1 MNENELKT
9 RLQHDAELFS
19 KFFDEELCKRIKNE
33 VSAQLAPMPARSPNH
48 LALLYAVLICS
59 SILMGIGIWSVMRHH
74 TPTVPGSLPG
84 ADMTVSQSDSR
95 MNIMPSQVGLSQ
107 EPAPIQ
113 SPQRQAQPPVFDVPN
128 GTLFDLSVPKP
139 QSLEEISMVL
149 IPGHGLVRLNQNA
162 KPQSEA
168 EENVMETESALD
180 FLNEATEVVR
190 VPMGWILE
198 E

>member
-1 MNENELKT
+1 
-9 RLQHDAELFS
+9 
-19 KFFDEELCKRIKNE
+19 
-33 VSAQLAPMPARSPNH
+33 
-48 LALLYAVLICS
+48 
-59 SILMGIGIWSVMRHH
+59 
-74 TPTVPGSLPG
+74 
-84 ADMTVSQSDSR
+84 MTVSQSDSR

-113 SPQRQAQPPVFDVPN
+113 SPQRQAQSPVFDVPN